1 MPIPVTMPALSPT
14 MTEGRLATWRKRE
27 GDAVKAGEVI
37 AEIETDKAT
46 MELEAV
52 DDGTLGRIVVPA
64 GAAGVKVNSVIAM
77 LLEEGEDKSAL
88 DRAPKAA
95 APVAVAKPAA
105 SVAPAPAPAPPAAPK
120 PNGSARVL
128 ASPLAR
134 KLAKEQSIDLASLK
148 GSGPGGRVVQR
159 DLASASSAPVAARPP
174 VLPTE
179 AGTLIPHNNI
189 RRITAERLT
198 EAWRT
203 IPHIYLN
210 VDCTVDRLMEARA
223 ELNARA
229 GLLPKAGSSPDGTKL
244 SVNDFVIR
252 AVAFALRKVPE
263 MNSQWT
269 SAGTLRLASIDVAIA
284 VALPNGLITPIIRR
298 ADTKG
303 LAEISSEMRALAEK
317 ARAGKLMP
325 EEYQGGGFAI
335 SNLGMYGIKDFGA
348 IVNPPQAGILAVGVA
363 EKRPI
368 VKNGALAIG
377 SVMSCTLSCDHRVVD
392 GAIGA
397 QFLTAVKGFLEE
409 PMTMLL

>member
-64 GAAGVKVNSVIAM
+64 GAAGVKVNSIIAM

-95 APVAVAKPAA
+95 PPAPVAKAA
-105 SVAPAPAPAPPAAPK
+105 VSAAPAPAAPVATPK
-120 PNGSARVL
+120 ANGSARVL

-159 DLASASSAPVAARPP
+159 DLAGASRAPVAANAP
-174 VLPTE
+174 VLALPTE
-179 AGTLIPHNNI
+179 AGTLLPHNNI
-189 RRITAERLT
+189 RRITAERLS

-210 VDCTVDRLMEARA
+210 VDCIVDRLMEARA

-229 GLLPKAGSSPDGTKL
+229 GEGTKL

-252 AVAFALRKVPE
+252 AAAFALRKVPE

-269 SAGTLRLASIDVAIA
+269 TAGTLRLSSIDIAIA

-298 ADTKG
+298 ADAKG
-303 LAEISSEMRALAEK
+303 LAEISTEMRALAEK

-348 IVNPPQAGILAVGVA
+348 IVNPPQAGILAVGAA
-363 EKRPI
+363 EKRPV
-368 VKNGALAIG
+368 VKHGALAIG
-377 SVMSCTLSCDHRVVD
+377 TVMSCTLSCDHRVVD

>member
-1 MPIPVTMPALSPT
+1 MPALSPT
-14 MTEGRLATWRKRE
+14 MTEGRLATWHKRE
-27 GDAVKAGEVI
+27 GDTVKAGDVI

-52 DDGTLGRIVVPA
+52 DGGTLARIVVPA
-64 GAAGVKVNSVIAM
+64 GAAGVKVNSVIAV

-88 DRAPKAA
+88 DKTAPAKSAPKVAE
-95 APVAVAKPAA
+95 PVAATVAKA
-105 SVAPAPAPAPPAAPK
+105 SAPPPPVTK
-120 PNGSARVL
+120 PNGSSRVL

-134 KLAKEQSIDLASLK
+134 KLAKEQGIDLASLQ

-159 DLASASSAPVAARPP
+159 DLSNAKPGASPVAAKAQA
-174 VLPTE
+174 LPSE
-179 AGTLIPHNNI
+179 AGTLVPHNNI
-189 RRITAERLT
+189 RRITAERLA

-210 VDCTVDRLMEARA
+210 VDCVVDGLMNARA

-229 GLLPKAGSSPDGTKL
+229 GDSYKL

-269 SAGTLRLASIDVAIA
+269 NAGTLRLSSVDVAIA
-284 VALPNGLITPIIRR
+284 VALPHGLITPIIRR
-298 ADTKG
+298 ADQKG
-303 LAEISSEMRALAEK
+303 LAEISGEMKVLAEK

-325 EEYQGGGFAI
+325 EEYQGGGFTI

-348 IVNPPQAGILAVGVA
+348 IVNPPQAGILAVGTA
-363 EKRPI
+363 EKRPV

-377 SVMSCTLSCDHRVVD
+377 TVLSCTLSCDHRVVD

>member
-27 GDAVKAGEVI
+27 GDAVKAGDVI

-52 DDGTLGRIVVPA
+52 DAGTLGRIVVPA

-88 DRAPKAA
+88 DKN
-95 APVAVAKPAA
+95 VEVK
-105 SVAPAPAPAPPAAPK
+105 PAPAAMNPLPQAGEGRVRVSAPVTALGS
-120 PNGSARVL
+120 NGRIL

-134 KLAKEQSIDLASLK
+134 KLAKEQGVDLGAVE
-148 GSGPGGRVVQR
+148 GSGPGGRIVQR
-159 DLASASSAPVAARPP
+159 DLSGAPKAVAAAQAKAPA
-174 VLPTE
+174 LP
-179 AGTLIPHNNI
+179 AGQGTLKPHSNI
-189 RRITAERLT
+189 RRITAERLA

-203 IPHIYLN
+203 IPHIYLS
-210 VDCTVDRLMEARA
+210 VDCVVDKLLDARA
-223 ELNARA
+223 ELNGKVPPEA
-229 GLLPKAGSSPDGTKL
+229 GASSNVYKL

-263 MNSQWT
+263 MNAQCT
-269 SAGTLRLASIDVAIA
+269 AAGTLRLSSIDVAVA
-284 VALPNGLITPIIRR
+284 VALPNGLITPILRR
-298 ADTKG
+298 VDQKG
-303 LAEISSEMRALAEK
+303 LADISKEMKALAEK

-325 EEYQGGGFAI
+325 EEYQGGGFTV
-335 SNLGMYGIKDFGA
+335 SNLGMYGVKDFGA
-348 IVNPPQAGILAVGVA
+348 IVNPPQAGILAVGAA
-363 EKRPI
+363 EKRP
-368 VKNGALAIG
+368 VVRHGALAIG
-377 SVMSCTLSCDHRVVD
+377 TVMTCTLSCDHRVVD